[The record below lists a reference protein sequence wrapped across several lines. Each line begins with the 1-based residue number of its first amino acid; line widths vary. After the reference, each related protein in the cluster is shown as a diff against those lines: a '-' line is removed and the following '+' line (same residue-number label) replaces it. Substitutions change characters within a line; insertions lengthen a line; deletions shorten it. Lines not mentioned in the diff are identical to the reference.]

1 MWSSIK
7 NVAIPKTF
15 SEAIEYKSKSKS
27 ALFGGG
33 TYLVAES
40 NTKIQN
46 LVDIN
51 GIVDNSIEITDD
63 SIIIGA
69 GSTIQNLINNLSDFS
84 LFVDALKYSCFSKNI
99 RNQRTVGGEIAQKRV
114 QSELFTYLVAINPII
129 EIRTPNKMNTSV
141 REWDGN
147 GIINKLIINK
157 IDLESSGFERFAT
170 LPSAPA
176 FVIVAVVRRALELDF
191 VISGKAKKVYGHT
204 INLVDFSKNTI
215 KNIINESVKY
225 FKDDQYGSLEYKKSM
240 IATGIQRAVEKIL
253 SNKL

>member
-7 NVAIPKTF
+7 NIDVPTTF
-15 SEAIEYKSKSKS
+15 RAAIEYGSKSKS

-40 NTKIQN
+40 DTTIQN
-46 LVDIN
+46 LIDIN

-69 GSTIQNLINNLSDFS
+69 GSTIQNIINKLSDFS
-84 LFVDALKYSCFSKNI
+84 LFTEAAKYSCFSKNI
-99 RNQRTVGGEIAQKRV
+99 RNQRTIGGEIAQKRV
-114 QSELFTYLVAINPII
+114 QSELFTFLVAINPII
-129 EIRTPNKMNTSV
+129 EIRTPIKQNTHL

-147 GIINKLIINK
+147 GIINKIIINK

-176 FVIVAVVRRALELDF
+176 FLIVAVVRRALELDF

-204 INLVDFSKNTI
+204 ISLADFSKNTI

-225 FKDDQYGSLEYKKSM
+225 FKDDQYGSLEYKKSI
-240 IATGIQRAVEKIL
+240 IATGIQRAVEKI
-253 SNKL
+253 